1 MEGYGTSR
9 TIESTTLKKR
19 DKIRVVFDC
28 SAEYKGEALN
38 KHLLQGPDLTSKLVG
53 VLSRFRQEP
62 VAFMADIEAMFLQ
75 VMSLNVIETYCAS
88 CGGRTAT

>member
-9 TIESTTLKKR
+9 NIESTTLKNETR
-19 DKIRVVFDC
+19 SVSFFDC
-28 SAEYKGEALN
+28 SAEYEGEALN
-38 KHLLQGPDLTSKLVG
+38 KHLLQGPDLTNKLVG